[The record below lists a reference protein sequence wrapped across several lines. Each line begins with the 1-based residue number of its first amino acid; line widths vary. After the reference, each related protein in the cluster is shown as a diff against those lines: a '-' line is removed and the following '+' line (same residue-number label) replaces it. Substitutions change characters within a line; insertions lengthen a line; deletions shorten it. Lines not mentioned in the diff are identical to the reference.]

1 MNAKFE
7 AALRWRSRH
16 ASHCDRRYFAAA
28 DLRRHD
34 LPGDLA
40 ERLAHCA
47 AGETVSIEMKPGEAL
62 PDIDARLRRSLRSEQ
77 FKRVMLNGVP
87 IELRYGRFYPCS
99 LLLGVPDVSPGERRG
114 FRCTGRDADRF
125 EADLNHPL
133 AGVPLTVEITPL
145 PQSGS
150 IDGPGEPVRNI
161 AAALA
166 DNGPGMQA
174 PPAAGDTDFFSGNP
188 FARSDEGDDT
198 LFYRAP
204 RLVHHLDATA
214 IERVRALYGRL
225 LVPGMAVLDLMS
237 SWTSHLPSDIEGLR
251 VTGLGMNREELERN
265 SRLAHRVVHDL
276 NHDPVLPFGNA
287 EFDAALC
294 TVSVEYL
301 TRTSAVFREAARV
314 LKPGAPFLV
323 TFSERWFPP
332 KVVRI
337 WTELHPFERMG
348 LVLDYFRRCE
358 GFTAL
363 ASESVRGLPRPPD
376 DKYARVMPFSD
387 SIYAVW
393 GARRE
398 ESGVMPPAPVRAD
411 VRVSRHSAADVILC
425 RPDRTGPRKRE
436 VSHRENMT
444 LEAR

>member
-1 MNAKFE
+1 MNAKVE

-47 AGETVSIEMKPGEAL
+47 AGETVSIDMKPGEAL
-62 PDIDARLRRSLRSEQ
+62 PDIDARLRRSLLSEQ
-77 FKRVMLNGVP
+77 FKRVSLNGVP
-87 IELRYGRFYPCS
+87 IELRSGRFYPSS
-99 LLLGVPDVSPGERRG
+99 LLLGVPDVLPGERRG

-150 IDGPGEPVRNI
+150 VDGPGEPVRNI

-174 PPAAGDTDFFSGNP
+174 PPAVGDTDFFSGNP

-198 LFYRAP
+198 LFYQAP

-237 SWTSHLPSDIEGLR
+237 SWTSHLPEHIDGLR

-265 SRLAHRVVHDL
+265 SRLARRVAHDL
-276 NHDPVLPFGNA
+276 NFDPELPFGDG

-301 TRTSAVFREAARV
+301 TRPSAVFREVARV
-314 LKPGAPFLV
+314 LKRGAPFVV

-348 LVLDYFRRCE
+348 LVLDYFRLCDA
-358 GFTAL
+358 FTGL
-363 ASESVRGLPRPPD
+363 ATESVRGLPRPPD
-376 DKYARVMPFSD
+376 DKYARVIPFSD
-387 SIYAVW
+387 PVYAVW
-393 GARRE
+393 GI
-398 ESGVMPPAPVRAD
+398 
-411 VRVSRHSAADVILC
+411 AAKF
-425 RPDRTGPRKRE
+425 TG
-436 VSHRENMT
+436 
-444 LEAR
+444 